1 MMKNSPYPIL
11 FLILLFACTDSHHST
26 ENTTVVEIDVKNRKD
41 YDFSYFF
48 DTCYI
53 VPLQTTDA
61 ALIGD
66 VSNVILKDRNIFIL
80 DSRKSKSIFV
90 YDWEGQLKTVLNHLG
105 EGPGQY
111 LSPSHMNIPESDSL
125 IYITDLL
132 AQKRHSYTFDGAF
145 KESIKLDPSTM
156 YTDLIQSNG
165 LFYTTGGDNVGKAK
179 SVNVYDSDFNL
190 LKRMNISFK
199 DDIWLQ
205 NGRKMTY
212 FYEKSDGKGIL
223 YKGHFTNSI
232 ITIENDSITH
242 VMRVNLSGD
251 SFHYDPNTP
260 IRLVELDE
268 RVRKTEKYMVGNGVL
283 DSHRHLFVDIVKGDD
298 GLTAVYHKDTGEAH
312 LVGKLINDINGVVVS
327 LTGILSES
335 NTPNYF
341 IVALFPAQF
350 RDVMKYKKISSPYD
364 PILDAIQLDDAD
376 NPVLF
381 IYRFKQ

>member
-1 MMKNSPYPIL
+1 MKNLPYPIL
-11 FLILLFACTDSHHST
+11 FLILLFACTDSHHSA
-26 ENTTVVEIDVKNRKD
+26 ENTTVVEIDVNNRKD

-66 VSNVILKDRNIFIL
+66 VSKVILKDENIFIL
-80 DSRKSKSIFV
+80 DSRKSKSIFI
-90 YDWEGQLKTVLNHLG
+90 YDWKGQLKNVIDDLG

-111 LSPSHMNIPESDSL
+111 LSPSHMSIPESDSL
-125 IYITDLL
+125 IYITDFL

-156 YTDLIQSNG
+156 YTDLMQGNG
-165 LFYTTGGDNVGKAK
+165 LFYTAGGEDRGKAK
-179 SVNVYDSDFNL
+179 SVHVWDSDFNL
-190 LKRMNISFK
+190 LKKINISFK
-199 DDIWLQ
+199 GDIWLQ
-205 NGRKMTY
+205 NGIKKNY
-212 FYEKSDGKGIL
+212 FYEKSDGNGVL
-223 YKGHFTNSI
+223 YKGLLTNSI

-260 IRLVELDE
+260 IQLVEFIE
-268 RVRKTEKYMVGNGVL
+268 RVRKTEKYMVAKGVL
-283 DSHRHLFVDIVKGDD
+283 DSHRHLFVDIAKGDH
-298 GLTAVYHKDTGEAH
+298 GLTAVYHKDTGEVH
-312 LVGKLINDINGVVVS
+312 LLGKLVNDMNGVVLS
-327 LTGILSES
+327 LTGMVTEYA
-335 NTPNYF
+335 TANYF

-350 RDVMKYKKISSPYD
+350 RDFMKYKKIRSPYD
-364 PILDAIQLDDAD
+364 PMLEAMQLDDAD
-376 NPVLF
+376 NPILF

>member
-11 FLILLFACTDSHHST
+11 FLILLFACTDSHHAT
-26 ENTTVVEIDVKNRKD
+26 ENTTIVDIDVNARKD
-41 YDFSYFF
+41 YNFSYFF

-66 VSNVILKDRNIFIL
+66 VSNVILKEENIFIL
-80 DSRKSKSIFV
+80 DKRKSKSIFI
-90 YDWEGQLKTVLNHLG
+90 YNWKGQLKNVIDQLG

-111 LSPSHMNIPESDSL
+111 LSPSHMSIPEADSL

-145 KESIKLDPSTM
+145 KESIKLAPSTM
-156 YTDLIQSNG
+156 YTDLMQGNG
-165 LFYTTGGDNVGKAK
+165 LFYTTGGDNVEKAK
-179 SVNVYDSDFNL
+179 FVNVYDSDFNL

-199 DDIWLQ
+199 DDIWIQ
-205 NGRKMTY
+205 GVRKSKY
-212 FYEKSDGKGIL
+212 FYEKADGKGVL
-223 YKGHFTNSI
+223 YKGLRTNSI
-232 ITIENDSITH
+232 ITIDNDSITQ
-242 VMRVNLSGD
+242 VMRVNLSSD

-260 IRLVELDE
+260 IQAVELSK
-268 RVRKTEKYMVGNGVL
+268 RVRQSEKYMVGDGVL
-283 DSHRHLFVDIVKGDD
+283 DSHRHLFVDIIKGGDV
-298 GLTAVYHKDTGEAH
+298 LMAVYHKDTGEAH

-327 LTGILSES
+327 LTGILSDS

-341 IVALFPAQF
+341 IMALFPAQF

-364 PILDAIQLDDAD
+364 PMLDAIQLDDAD
-376 NPVLF
+376 NPILF

>member
-26 ENTTVVEIDVKNRKD
+26 ENTTIVEIDVNNCKD
-41 YDFSYFF
+41 YNFSYFF

-66 VSNVILKDRNIFIL
+66 VSNVILKDENIFIL
-80 DSRKSKSIFV
+80 DSRKSKSIFI
-90 YDWEGQLKTVLNHLG
+90 YNWKGQLKNVIDQLG

-111 LSPSHMNIPESDSL
+111 LSPSHMSIPESDSL
-125 IYITDLL
+125 IYITDFL

-156 YTDLIQSNG
+156 YTDLMQGDG
-165 LFYTTGGDNVGKAK
+165 LFYATGGDNMEKTK
-179 SVNVYDSDFNL
+179 FVNVFGSDFNL
-190 LKRMNISFK
+190 LKRINISFK
-199 DDIWLQ
+199 DDIWIQ
-205 NGRKMTY
+205 GVRKSKY
-212 FYEKSDGKGIL
+212 FYEKAEGKGVL
-223 YKGHFTNSI
+223 YKGLRTNSI

-242 VMRVNLSGD
+242 VMRVNLSSD

-260 IRLVELDE
+260 IQQVELSK
-268 RVRKTEKYMVGNGVL
+268 RVRQSENYMVGDGVL
-283 DSHRHLFVDIVKGDD
+283 DSYRHLFVDIIRGGDV
-298 GLTAVYHKDTGEAH
+298 LMAVYHKDTGEAH

-327 LTGILSES
+327 LTGILSDS

-341 IVALFPAQF
+341 IMALFPAQF
-350 RDVMKYKKISSPYD
+350 RDFMKYKQISSPYD
-364 PILDAIQLDDAD
+364 PMLDALQLDDAD

-381 IYRFKQ
+381 IYRFRR